1 MGVMRRLFGWPSGKV
16 GSLVSDR
23 RSDGGEEVTLTC
35 DSCGCDVDEDDMENG
50 QCEEC
55 YNSDDSGATY
65 CCGAI
70 YEEGEDT
77 CMSCGEPL

>member
-1 MGVMRRLFGWPSGKV
+1 MGLFNRVLSGLSQET
-16 GSLVSDR
+16 GATES
-23 RSDGGEEVTLTC
+23 EIMMTC
-35 DSCGCDVDEDDMENG
+35 DSCGQEVSEDEIEGG

-55 YNSDDSGATY
+55 RDSDYDGPKY

-77 CMSCGEPL
+77 CASCGEPL

>member
-1 MGVMRRLFGWPSGKV
+1 MGFLDRLFRGPAGSGN
-16 GSLVSDR
+16 GHTSAA
-23 RSDGGEEVTLTC
+23 EIAPTC
-35 DSCGCDVDEDDMENG
+35 DSCGCEVDEDDMEEG

-55 YNSDDSGATY
+55 YNSEYTGPKY

>member
-1 MGVMRRLFGWPSGKV
+1 MGLLSRLFSGFA
-16 GSLVSDR
+16 SDDEDA
-23 RSDGGEEVTLTC
+23 SGAVATLTC
-35 DSCGCDVDEDDMENG
+35 DSCGCDVDEDDMQEG
-50 QCEEC
+50 HCEDC
-55 YNSDDSGATY
+55 YNSEYAGAKY